1 MQGTAE
7 MNILEVKAVPLSVV
21 AGQNDV
27 SIALEPGEAP
37 ALREALALVQKYE
50 KAALKAI
57 KQEKGYSP
65 TESDW
70 HNITYSV
77 KNDRIIVKIKD
88 GMAG

>member
-1 MQGTAE
+1 MK
-7 MNILEVKAVPLSVV
+7 ILEVKDVAQGAVS
-21 AGQNDV
+21 GQTDV
-27 SIALEPGEAP
+27 SISLEPGEA
-37 ALREALALVQKYE
+37 AKLREALALIQRYE

-57 KQEKGYSP
+57 KGEKKYSP

-70 HNITYSV
+70 HNIQYAV